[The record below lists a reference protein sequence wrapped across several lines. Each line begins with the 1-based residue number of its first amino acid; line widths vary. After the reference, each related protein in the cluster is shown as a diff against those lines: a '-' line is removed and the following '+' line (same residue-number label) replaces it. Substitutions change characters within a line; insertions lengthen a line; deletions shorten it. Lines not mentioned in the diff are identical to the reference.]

1 MGTFYQLSGKSGRL
15 GWINYA
21 LSTAGV
27 IVMIPFLV
35 LLLSGKPQ
43 YEGGVI
49 AGSVLAALG
58 MATFLFVVLS
68 SWRDAKSS

>member
-43 YEGGVI
+43 Y
-49 AGSVLAALG
+49 
-58 MATFLFVVLS
+58 
-68 SWRDAKSS
+68 